1 MVAVSDS
8 FRTTLEGV
16 VRELGALPVPWSPA
30 EGRASVE
37 GPVLV
42 LGGGAETDAIDLI
55 AELDKAHPVFLVG
68 ASTDHRLGSA
78 AVRAG
83 ARDYFALPADLD
95 TLRRTLERE
104 GRERR
109 GRARAVAS
117 RRRSGR
123 RTGSRRSSAPVSR
136 CGARWTRPGG

>member
-1 MVAVSDS
+1 MIITSMGGDNHDRLTGTGVAVTPDWSVLMVTVSES

-16 VRELGALPVPWSPA
+16 VRELGALPVPWNPA
-30 EGRASVE
+30 EGRPSVD

-55 AELDKAHPVFLVG
+55 AELDKANPVFLVG

-83 ARDYFALPADLD
+83 ARDYFALP
-95 TLRRTLERE
+95 
-104 GRERR
+104 G
-109 GRARAVAS
+109 
-117 RRRSGR
+117 
-123 RTGSRRSSAPVSR
+123 
-136 CGARWTRPGG
+136 